1 MKKIIESVLLV
12 LIGIGIGISTGCAT
26 LNYLQQGDIK
36 TAIRIAT
43 VLYID
48 NDPEKAEDVLYV
60 VRKTREDIDE
70 YQEITISKA
79 AQFVRAN
86 VVWSKLKPLEA
97 IAADTVISRIEAAI
111 DHEIKHAQ
119 IPPDKIVLVR
129 SVLDWIEEAIILS
142 QFYIRPSTNNLESII
157 MTPSQ
162 VSNSSNYIAIP
173 TNAIITN
180 NVVMFETTN
189 GLSTIEE

>member
-1 MKKIIESVLLV
+1 MKKIIESILLV
-12 LIGIGIGISTGCAT
+12 LIGVGIGISTGCAT

-43 VLYID
+43 VLYVD

-70 YQEITISKA
+70 YQEITIAKA

-97 IAADTVISRIEAAI
+97 IAADTVISRVEAAI

-119 IPPDKIVLVR
+119 IPPDKVVLVR
-129 SVLDWIEEAIILS
+129 NVLDWIEEAVVLS
-142 QFYIRPSTNNLESII
+142 QFYIKPDSRLPD
-157 MTPSQ
+157 
-162 VSNSSNYIAIP
+162 
-173 TNAIITN
+173 NAIITN